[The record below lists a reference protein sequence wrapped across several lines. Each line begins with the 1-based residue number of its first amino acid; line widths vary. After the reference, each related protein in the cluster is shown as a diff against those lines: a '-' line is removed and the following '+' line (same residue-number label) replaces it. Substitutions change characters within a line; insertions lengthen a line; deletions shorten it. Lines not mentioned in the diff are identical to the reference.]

1 MLEKTDLH
9 NKTIS
14 AIASAEARKRDY
26 EHNLKAIQNRTDRN
40 TEKFVECI
48 SGTLDCVPEIHPEGI
63 HNIHH
68 EVAIILPPE
77 IGKIYEGVIAY
88 SVSSNVQPS
97 SLYGPVN
104 QSERKEDS

>member
-14 AIASAEARKRDY
+14 AIASAEVRKRDY
-26 EHNLKAIQNRTDRN
+26 EHNLKAIQKRN
-40 TEKFVECI
+40 LTEIQKNSWNVI
-48 SGTLDCVPEIHPEGI
+48 SGTLDSVPEIHTEGI

-88 SVSSNVQPS
+88 SAEEKN
-97 SLYGPVN
+97 YY
-104 QSERKEDS
+104 